1 MKERGL
7 KLAIIGGG
15 LMGKELVSGAKRWC
29 HLKLDVPQPEIVGVA
44 TRTKESLKWFEA
56 HVEELQWATTDY
68 QELLAQ
74 VEIDAVYCAVPHHL
88 HQKIYTDVIRAGK
101 HLLGE
106 KPFGIDLHAAQ
117 EIAKVAKEHP
127 QVLVRCASQ
136 MAFYPGAQRIYQMF
150 VDDAFGDILEVKA
163 GFLHS
168 SDMDLEKK
176 INWKRQAEYNGRS
189 GCLGDL
195 GMHTQLLPIRA
206 GISFQS
212 VFADL
217 RNFVPRRKNSQGEYV
232 DSDTFDN
239 ATLLVQGQRKGQTFP
254 LVFETK
260 RLSPGSTNNWY
271 IEVLGMKASGKF
283 TTEDANAFY
292 FLRTEGGQQA
302 WQRVSVGYQSAIPA
316 ITGPIFEFGFSDA
329 VLQML
334 GAFVAEIWGVQ
345 TGFSCFTLEEALISW
360 RLMDGAMRSHD
371 KGRKVL
377 L

>member
-1 MKERGL
+1 MRRKL
-7 KLAIIGGG
+7 KMAIIGGG
-15 LMGKELVSGAKRWC
+15 LMGKEIVSGAKRWC
-29 HLKLDVPQPEIVGVA
+29 HLKRDIPQPEIVGVA
-44 TRTKESLKWFEA
+44 TQTVQSLKWFQDN
-56 HVEELQWATTDY
+56 VEQLQWATTDY
-68 QELLAQ
+68 RELLEKE
-74 VEIDAVYCAVPHHL
+74 EIDGVYCAVPHHL
-88 HQKIYTDVIRAGK
+88 HQQIYTDIIASGK

-117 EIAKVAKEHP
+117 EIAKAAREHP

-150 VDDAFGDILEVKA
+150 VDDAFGEILEIRA

-176 INWKRQAEYNGRS
+176 INWKRQAAYNGRS

-206 GISFQS
+206 GITFQS
-212 VFADL
+212 VFGDF
-217 RNFVPRRKNSQGEYV
+217 RNFVPRRKNSEGVYV
-232 DSDTFDN
+232 DCDTFDN
-239 ATLLVQGQRKGQTFP
+239 ATLLVQGQRNGQAFP
-254 LVFETK
+254 MVFETK

-292 FLRTEGGQQA
+292 YLQTQEEQA
-302 WQRVSVGYQSAIPA
+302 WRRVSVGYQSAIPA

-334 GAFVAEIWGVQ
+334 GAFVSEVCGVKVD
-345 TGFSCFTLEEALISW
+345 FPCFTLDEAMASW
-360 RLMDGAMRSHD
+360 QLMDGALRSYE